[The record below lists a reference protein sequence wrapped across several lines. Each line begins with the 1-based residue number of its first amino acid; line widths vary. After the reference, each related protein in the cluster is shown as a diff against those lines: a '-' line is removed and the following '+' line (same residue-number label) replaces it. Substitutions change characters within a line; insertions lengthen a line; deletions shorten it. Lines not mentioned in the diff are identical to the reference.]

1 MKLMPVISK
10 LLEYGYTKNEIEIMV
25 QNLLDRAD

>member
-1 MKLMPVISK
+1 MDVAEAEHELMPVISK

-25 QNLLDRAD
+25 